1 MKKLM
6 LASALFCS
14 TVLAI
19 SGCQSMSK
27 NTVSVAYSTTQADTL
42 DIPKNQVMQWSS
54 GYNWQ
59 LSEVTRDDGQLIP
72 IQSTNPIRL
81 AIDPGRLHFYQGCT
95 HDKIDLF
102 SGAPPSSYSS
112 YIVQLPATC
121 TNSSTDDY
129 NIRTLFEDY
138 GTYMFG
144 IKLLPTTSLTA
155 QDDTT
160 ASPKRLALTM
170 ENGNQLIFTGMAKPL
185 LSPPIGLPIS
195 TKLLANYKWHL
206 ESAVAN
212 HYDEQGKLMNR
223 EPISDFYH
231 PDYPISASFESW
243 PNNQYVSFSSGCN
256 GSRAP
261 YFLLNDNTFKV
272 GTIISTVMGCGE
284 TGNRI
289 ESALFDL
296 MRDSSS
302 QLTLSLQPSQPISTT
317 ADNQTDIPRYNLLQT
332 MATGETLVWKNE
344 PKKIP

>member
-19 SGCQSMSK
+19 SGCQSTSK
-27 NTVSVAYSTTQADTL
+27 NTVSVAYSTTQPYTL

-102 SGAPPSSYSS
+102 SGAPPFSYSS

-155 QDDTT
+155 QDDTI

-185 LSPPIGLPIS
+185 LSSPIGLPIS

-231 PDYPISASFESW
+231 PDYPISFEIFSQSENSIISFGS
-243 PNNQYVSFSSGCN
+243 NCN
-256 GSRAP
+256 GSGAP
-261 YFLLNDNTFKV
+261 YFLLDDNTLKV
-272 GTIISTVMGCGE
+272 GMIISTMMGCGE

-289 ESALFDL
+289 ETTLFNF
-296 MRDSSS
+296 MQESSS
-302 QLTLSLQPSQPISTT
+302 TLTLSMQLQSATGNT
-317 ADNQTDIPRYNLLQT
+317 GDYPRYNLLQT
-332 MATGETLVWKNE
+332 MATGETLIWKNE